1 MFDSADGIQY
11 ICRLGLPGR
20 RGAVLPIR
28 HLGRIVMGPAGARP
42 TRRAFLAGGGLFA
55 AGMTMQPF
63 VRAFGG
69 PADFNI
75 EEATIV
81 VLQAAMQSGRLSAG
95 ALLDLYL
102 QRIQALDSNGP
113 TLRAVQEINPDAR
126 ASAQALDEERRNKGP
141 RGPLHGIPVL
151 LKDNIATADQME
163 TTAGTLALVG
173 ARPRED

>member
-1 MFDSADGIQY
+1 
-11 ICRLGLPGR
+11 
-20 RGAVLPIR
+20 
-28 HLGRIVMGPAGARP
+28 GRIVMGDAGAHA
-42 TRRAFLAGGGLFA
+42 TRRTVLAGGGVLA
-55 AGMTMQPF
+55 AGLAMQPF

-81 VLQAAMQSGRLSAG
+81 ALQAAMQPGRLSAA

-113 TLRAVQEINPDAR
+113 PRRAVQEINPAAG

-141 RGPLHGIPVL
+141 RGPLPGIPIL
-151 LKDNIATADQME
+151 LKDNIATADKME
-163 TTAGTLALVG
+163 TTAGALALVG
-173 ARPRED
+173 ARPREDATIARRLREA